1 MPTSFYMFM
10 KGENL
15 NIDMNGEISQAIC
28 ENTGLYYLNNTLY
41 LLSEKEKSDFTPLH
55 RAFMKSKNNTISF
68 KKSSINDVANFLLPK
83 LKSIS
88 PIVIKD
94 ESVKELIKEE
104 PLVTEFYLDKD
115 KDRVTCDVKFN
126 YGEESFYYNL
136 ENESKNIKEENQQLL
151 NEKEVGVSEDI
162 SDNY

>member
-1 MPTSFYMFM
+1 
-10 KGENL
+10 
-15 NIDMNGEISQAIC
+15 
-28 ENTGLYYLNNTLY
+28 
-41 LLSEKEKSDFTPLH
+41 
-55 RAFMKSKNNTISF
+55 MKSKNNTISF

-136 ENESKNIKEENQQLL
+136 ENESKNIKEENQQFS

-162 SDNY
+162 VIRDLVEERKTIEKIYGLGFKNRDKSFFIEDEDELVEFLTYGVEELAEVGEAFD